1 MAGPVVH
8 SPIGN
13 SEIENSA
20 LNPESIQSNPTNV
33 TQDDFMTNEL
43 RRISQQ
49 QTEEESIRRSMQ
61 EQLNSISE
69 SMKIITNGMKIIQSQ
84 HQQSTNIFSSPQ
96 INRGVTEITQPTE
109 LTQTTQIA
117 TKPRKP
123 EAFTGSR
130 SCNPT
135 LWLQQMK
142 RYLVAINVEPAVY
155 TQTAASYLSDSALQ
169 WWEGELMLKNSEDQD
184 YSWNEFK
191 ELFLQRFQPIE
202 LSSVSLSKLTNWKQN
217 GNLESYING
226 FMSLSSCIPLDL
238 ISEKARIVLFLKG
251 LKTNIGSVVMNAN
264 PITLQQAI
272 NVAQRQSEF
281 ARSDEITQFS
291 STYKRNWSSS
301 QIGRN
306 YSFDRP
312 RSRGSLAISNGRSS
326 QLSATSEHEEETGL
340 NDRETE
346 GQIMSS
352 SSSENT
358 LNAVQWNE
366 EQKRLFRENKCFNCK
381 RVGHQIRHCQVPRQ
395 YRSQILLN
403 ELPFDDCHLSIRI
416 G

>member
-8 SPIGN
+8 SPIRN
-13 SEIENSA
+13 SETENSA

-69 SMKIITNGMKIIQSQ
+69 SMKIITNGMRIIQSQ

-306 YSFDRP
+306 YSFDKP
-312 RSRGSLAISNGRSS
+312 RSRG
-326 QLSATSEHEEETGL
+326 
-340 NDRETE
+340 
-346 GQIMSS
+346 
-352 SSSENT
+352 
-358 LNAVQWNE
+358 
-366 EQKRLFRENKCFNCK
+366 
-381 RVGHQIRHCQVPRQ
+381 
-395 YRSQILLN
+395 
-403 ELPFDDCHLSIRI
+403 
-416 G
+416 